1 MRQAVPS
8 RARAEGEPGS
18 TGALTLAPVA
28 GTAAAFTGRAHGNVS
43 YLVGGGDPAAARRAL
58 GPLAGTGPGD
68 AVFMEQVHG
77 AGVAV
82 VTRAQAGSGL
92 EGHAGAV
99 PGVDALVT
107 VEPGLALVALTADC
121 VPVLLASPG
130 VVGAVHA
137 GRAGLLAGV
146 IEAALD
152 AMERLGAPAASV
164 TAVIGPAIGGCCYEV
179 PDALARDAAERIGE
193 LTARTTWG
201 TPSLD
206 LPGGAASVLRRA
218 GVARVGAIGACTR
231 CAPERWFSHRA
242 VTDGREPGGQEG
254 RQASVV
260 ALAPARAPGAA
271 PASLPGEFAWL
282 S

>member
-8 RARAEGEPGS
+8 RARAEGEPGR
-18 TGALTLAPVA
+18 TGPITLAPVA

-43 YLVGGGDPAAARRAL
+43 FLVGGGDPAAARRAL
-58 GPLAGTGPGD
+58 GPSAGTDPGD

-77 AGVAV
+77 SGVAV

-92 EGHAGAV
+92 AAHADAV
-99 PGVDALVT
+99 PSVDALVT
-107 VEPGLALVALTADC
+107 AEPGVALVVLTADC
-121 VPVLLASPG
+121 VPVLLASRG

-137 GRAGLLAGV
+137 GRAGLPAGV
-146 IEAALD
+146 IEAALGE
-152 AMERLGAPAASV
+152 MERLGAPAGSV

-179 PDALARDAAERIGE
+179 PDALARQAGERIGE
-193 LTARTTWG
+193 LTARTTWA

-206 LPGGAASVLRRA
+206 LPAGAAAVLRRA
-218 GVARVGAIGACTR
+218 GVARIGVVGGCTR
-231 CAPERWFSHRA
+231 CDPERWFSHRA
-242 VTDGREPGGQEG
+242 VTDGREPAGQEG

-260 ALAPARAPGAA
+260 ALTPTGGNGAA
-271 PASLPGEFAWL
+271 PARLPREFAWL